1 MKLRSADSTTII
13 RVGLI
18 VLVAYL
24 IIVKFD
30 VLITVLLLGLSIFL
44 DSVDGFLALREASR
58 GKIGLS
64 EYLRYVSGKN
74 SKKVLTIKRSIS
86 KKYPWGPR
94 MDIAGD
100 RITEYVMWIVF
111 TFLHVLPIFI
121 LFIIVIRHS
130 FADAF
135 MAAKGTSSKTLSNFS
150 RIFYTSNWSRAV
162 INILKFITFV
172 YLILVYVMNYPMYIG
187 YLLVAV
193 LVGFILLRGSAE
205 IYEVFRSYK
214 MGTAIRKA

>member
-30 VLITVLLLGLSIFL
+30 VLITILLLALSIFL
-44 DSVDGFLALREASR
+44 DSVDGFLALREASK

-64 EYLRYVSGKN
+64 EYLGYISGKN
-74 SKKVLTIKRSIS
+74 SKRVLTIKRGIS

-135 MAAKGTSSKTLSNFS
+135 MAAKGTSSKTLSSFS

-172 YLILVYVMNYPMYIG
+172 YLILVYVMNYQMYIG

-205 IYEVFRSYK
+205 IYETFQQNK
-214 MGTAIRKA
+214 RKVALK